1 MDSFLISEV
10 KRFDI
15 RGNKFIASSK
25 KYYFADCGLRNALL
39 SFSQN
44 DRGHLMESVVYR
56 DLKRRGYAINV
67 GIVPA
72 IQSNQDGSRTRKQYE
87 VDFIATKGNEKFYIQ
102 SAYRIYDDEK
112 LEQESNPLLKIGDS
126 FRKIIVEGDLYVP
139 YTDKNGIYHVG
150 IIDFLLDESAF
161 V

>member
-1 MDSFLISEV
+1 METSLSPAARNTISPIADLET
-10 KRFDI
+10 RF
-15 RGNKFIASSK
+15 F
-25 KYYFADCGLRNALL
+25 
-39 SFSQN
+39 
-44 DRGHLMESVVYR
+44 HLAKTTEA
-56 DLKRRGYAINV
+56 AINV

-87 VDFIATKGNEKFYIQ
+87 VDFIATKGNEKLYIQ

-112 LEQESNPLLKIGDS
+112 LEQESNSLLKTGDS

-150 IIDFLLDESAF
+150 IIDFLLDEKSF
-161 V
+161 G